1 MRWGPKVLRNLQ
13 VTRHL
18 NAEYGTEFCK
28 EHGLPVLSGIV
39 PGVMAQ
45 TGMETAEILSGIVR
59 ETKPDLLIV
68 VDALAARS
76 IRRLGTTIQLT
87 DTGDSS
93 WLRSRK
99 PPAQPDE
106 GKPGSPGS
114 GSGGADGRERGG
126 YCVRYGGHH
135 DTDIKKRT
143 GQRQGLARYME
154 DLGGRAVSS
163 DPGTSDTG
171 IRKSL
176 CDTAGYR

>member
-1 MRWGPKVLRNLQ
+1 MRNMERN
-13 VTRHL
+13 
-18 NAEYGTEFCK
+18 FCK

-59 ETKPDLLIV
+59 ETKPDLLIA

-93 WLRSRK
+93 GLRSRK

-126 YCVRYGGHH
+126 YCVRYRGHH
-135 DTDIKKRT
+135 DTDIKKNRAT
-143 GQRQGLARYME
+143 AGLARYME
-154 DLGGRAVSS
+154 DLE
-163 DPGTSDTG
+163 
-171 IRKSL
+171 RKSSIF
-176 CDTAGYR
+176 